1 MQVWAQQVI
10 MARLSCHV
18 TGWDTNSNSKVTGEG
33 TVISIFM
40 TQYNVYG
47 GFEEYLLSASEV

>member
-1 MQVWAQQVI
+1 MWLAEIQTATV
-10 MARLSCHV
+10 LP
-18 TGWDTNSNSKVTGEG
+18 SKVTGEG